1 MKNHSNL
8 SMQYF
13 IPIIYLIW
21 FMLLVFCS
29 LDQTSLQQI
38 VEIHDLGEAPVSEV
52 LPAPEEQLGQ
62 DVLQPQDVHTPVSS
76 TEDEAED
83 PDNSKNNKYTRISN
97 ENVTTN
103 YKIHKK
109 FKLNICLF

>member
-13 IPIIYLIW
+13 IPIIYLIG
-21 FMLLVFCS
+21 FLLLVFCS

-52 LPAPEEQLGQ
+52 LPVPEEQLEQ
-62 DVLQPQDVHTPVSS
+62 DVLQPQDVHAPVSS
-76 TEDEAED
+76 TEDEA
-83 PDNSKNNKYTRISN
+83 DNSKNNPYARISN
-97 ENVTTN
+97 
-103 YKIHKK
+103 
-109 FKLNICLF
+109 